1 VLTNAEWNRLSAVL
15 KRGTNHY
22 IAPAVALLLVTT
34 MRVSEALLRSRWE
47 AVDLD
52 RCILKLGRAKA
63 GRREVPLLGDPL
75 RIIFSHA
82 EFM

>member
-15 KRGTNHY
+15 KRGYHH

-34 MRVSEALLRSRWE
+34 MRVSEALLRFRWE